1 VEGWLGYWRQRK
13 RWAKGHMQCFF
24 KHFLPLIRSR
34 NLTFREKLDG
44 LLLLSI
50 YFIPIL
56 VGLGWLLGFLC
67 FLLGYGLFAGRTALL
82 LTLIYFVSGN
92 LAPLS
97 EIIVGVILE
106 KRLGLLRYIP
116 LLFVAFTL
124 NVFICT
130 KAFFEIL
137 VWKMR
142 GKACLKWDKTVHKG

>member
-1 VEGWLGYWRQRK
+1 
-13 RWAKGHMQCFF
+13 
-24 KHFLPLIRSR
+24 
-34 NLTFREKLDG
+34 
-44 LLLLSI
+44 
-50 YFIPIL
+50 
-56 VGLGWLLGFLC
+56 
-67 FLLGYGLFAGRTALL
+67 
-82 LTLIYFVSGN
+82 LTLIYFASGN

-124 NVFICT
+124 NVFICI
-130 KAFFEIL
+130 KAFIEIL